1 MVWLLGKVYL
11 PYFDGCSIYSAAS
24 GHMICCISFLLPVLD
39 DFQLAALNSWE
50 DMFKGH
56 YRLKE
61 LSDLNLQG

>member
-1 MVWLLGKVYL
+1 MAVL
-11 PYFDGCSIYSAAS
+11 INSAAS

-61 LSDLNLQG
+61 LSDLNHQG